1 MVMRLLIADD
11 HAIYREGLKKTLE
24 AAGMVVAAEAATGEE
39 ALQAARK
46 SHPDVA
52 ILDLS
57 MPGRGGLETVQEL
70 KRREPRIRVL
80 VLTMHAEDNFAV
92 RCLREGADGY
102 LTKDATPEQVVAAV
116 RKIFSG
122 GKYVSSALAERLA
135 ASLDINFFQLPHE
148 KLSHREFQVI
158 SLIGAGRTAAE
169 IAAELHLSVKTVSTY
184 RARILEKMDMKS
196 TVEIIRYAVVHGLS
210 EER

>member
-1 MVMRLLIADD
+1 VRILIADD
-11 HAIYREGLKKTLE
+11 HAIYREGLKKVLE
-24 AAGMVVAAEAATGEE
+24 AAGLVVVAQAATGEE
-39 ALQAARK
+39 ALQAART

-52 ILDLS
+52 VLDLS
-57 MPGRGGLETVQEL
+57 MPGRGGIETVQEL

-102 LTKDATPEQVVAAV
+102 LTKDATPEQVVVAV
-116 RKIFSG
+116 RKVYSG
-122 GKYVSSALAERLA
+122 GKYVSANLAERLA
-135 ASLDINFFQLPHE
+135 SSLDVNFLRPPHE

-158 SLIGAGRTAAE
+158 SLIGAGKSAAE

-196 TVEIIRYAVVHGLS
+196 TVEIIRYVVLHGLG

>member
-1 MVMRLLIADD
+1 VVRILIADD
-11 HAIYREGLKKTLE
+11 HAIYREGLKKILE
-24 AAGMVVAAEAATGEE
+24 AAGLVVAAQAATGEE
-39 ALQAARK
+39 ALQAAMQ

-52 ILDLS
+52 VLDLS

-70 KRREPRIRVL
+70 KRRERRIRVL

-116 RKIFSG
+116 RKIHSG
-122 GKYVSSALAERLA
+122 GKYVSSSLAERLA
-135 ASLDINFFQLPHE
+135 ASLDVNFLRPPHE

-158 SLIGAGRTAAE
+158 SLIGAGKTAAE

-196 TVEIIRYAVVHGLS
+196 TVEIIRYVVLHGLG